1 LYDLEILMLRLS
13 NLADYAVLILVQS
26 TREDS
31 QRLSATR
38 TAAATGLPVPTVA
51 KVTGLLAK
59 AGLITGQ
66 RGAGGGFELA
76 RPADAIS
83 VADIIEAVDGPI
95 ALTHCV
101 EGITDCAIETSC
113 QMKAPWQVINRV
125 MKDALGSISLSDL
138 SRAATSPASL
148 PLSLRL
154 DAQHG

>member
-1 LYDLEILMLRLS
+1 MLRLS
-13 NLADYAVLILVQS
+13 NLADYAVLILVQAARQD
-26 TREDS
+26 T

-66 RGAGGGFELA
+66 RGAGGGFALA
-76 RPADAIS
+76 RPAGDIS

-101 EGITDCAIETSC
+101 DGVTDCAIGSHC

-125 MKDALGSISLSDL
+125 MKDSLGSISLTDL
-138 SRAATSPASL
+138 AQSTIAPELLVASRKL
-148 PLSLRL
+148 E
-154 DAQHG
+154 AQHG